1 MTPAVPACI
10 HILMADHLASIY
22 GTEKDKVNC
31 SFYYKIGACRHG
43 ETCSRKH
50 VKPQYSPTILLPN
63 MYKNPAH
70 DVACS
75 LTDAQLQAHF
85 DLFYEDI
92 FTELS
97 LKYGYIEDMLVC
109 DNLGDHLMGNIYVR
123 FTDEESA
130 ARAVEDLNKRWY
142 AGKPVFAELCPVTE
156 FKDSCCRQYEMGEC
170 NRGGFCNFM
179 HFKYPSIDLK
189 KELVA
194 CQKESYR
201 RRK

>member
-1 MTPAVPACI
+1 
-10 HILMADHLASIY
+10 
-22 GTEKDKVNC
+22 
-31 SFYYKIGACRHG
+31 
-43 ETCSRKH
+43 
-50 VKPQYSPTILLPN
+50 
-63 MYKNPAH
+63 MYKNPTH
-70 DVACS
+70 DAACS
-75 LTDAQLQAHF
+75 LTEAQLQAHF

-97 LKYGYIEDMLVC
+97 LKYGYVEDMLVC

-142 AGKPVFAELCPVTE
+142 AAKPIFAELCPVTE

-179 HFKYPSIDLK
+179 HFKYPTVDLK

-194 CQKESYR
+194 CQKETNR
-201 RRK
+201 QRKQKI

>member
-1 MTPAVPACI
+1 MMRPLPPCTEVE
-10 HILMADHLASIY
+10 MADHLASIY

-70 DVACS
+70 DAACS
-75 LTDAQLQAHF
+75 LTEAQLQAHF

-130 ARAVEDLNKRWY
+130 SRAVEDLNKRWY

-179 HFKYPSIDLK
+179 HFKYPTVDLK

-194 CQKESYR
+194 CQRETFR
-201 RRK
+201 QRK